1 MFKVLSLSRN
11 LESEK
16 EKDRE
21 KEKVGDRPATRLN
34 EKPESDRELDRKIKI
49 KGYIFCW
56 KNMKIL

>member
-11 LESEK
+11 LEEK

-21 KEKVGDRPATRLN
+21 KEKVGDEPATRLN
-34 EKPESDRELDRKIKI
+34 EKPESDRELDREIKI